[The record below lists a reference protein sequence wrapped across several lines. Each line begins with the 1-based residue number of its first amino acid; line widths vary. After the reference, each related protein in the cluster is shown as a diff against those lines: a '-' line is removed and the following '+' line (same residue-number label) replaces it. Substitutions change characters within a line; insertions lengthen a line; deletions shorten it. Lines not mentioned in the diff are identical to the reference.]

1 MHYLCTITILPQ
13 LKYFKLTK
21 YCVNVT
27 LHLVTDGIDRTLFLP
42 PRYLSCVS
50 KIDTIIFPTY
60 NNDGKN
66 EIRQVNRDEA
76 FKKILSN
83 IRSHNNMINLFNTCK
98 QLIRGCTCFELQHTN
113 SENACVMIEKEVYN
127 ETLEI

>member
-1 MHYLCTITILPQ
+1 M
-13 LKYFKLTK
+13 TK

-27 LHLVTDGIDRTLFLP
+27 LHLATDGIDRTLFLP

-60 NNDGKN
+60 NNDGKD
-66 EIRQVNRDEA
+66 EIRQMNRDEA

-98 QLIRGCTCFELQHTN
+98 QLIRGFIQHSFKIGLEFLCDGFNRDNIQN
-113 SENACVMIEKEVYN
+113 SDIYIKYKYLYFGDDINVVG
-127 ETLEI
+127 

>member
-1 MHYLCTITILPQ
+1 MPLPIRDSSICNDTSFFIAHTID
-13 LKYFKLTK
+13 
-21 YCVNVT
+21 
-27 LHLVTDGIDRTLFLP
+27 TDGIDRTLFLP

-127 ETLEI
+127 ETLEK